1 MQYRKL
7 GSSSLNVSAV
17 GLGTNNFGGR
27 LIDLADSARVV
38 HEAIDL
44 GVNLID
50 TAIGYGGGESEVHL
64 GNATKDRRD
73 KVLIATKFR
82 GEIPEGKT
90 IAQHVYDQCEISLGR
105 LQTDYIDLYQIHW
118 PNFALDADE
127 LLEPLQKLVE
137 QGKVREI
144 GECNYSSWR
153 LAESNNVAEQKGL
166 PRMISAQHN
175 YNIFSRQVELE
186 ILPYCDQRNV
196 GFLPYSPLGG
206 GYLTGKYQAGKPAP
220 SGSRG
225 ELGGNEV
232 ARLRNDRNEAL
243 LEPLGAIA
251 AEYDHTLLDLAFAWM
266 LAHPQVSSVIAG
278 AMSPEQIRGNVAAAE
293 WELTAD
299 QLAAVDAISPYA
311 DGGIRGPERE
321 VGRA

>member
-7 GSSSLNVSAV
+7 GSSDLNVSVV

-27 LIDLADSARVV
+27 LPDQAVSARVV

-50 TAIGYGGGESEVHL
+50 TAIGYGGGESEVHV

-73 KVLIATKFR
+73 EVLIATKFR
-82 GEIPEGKT
+82 AEVPKGKT
-90 IAQHVYDQCEISLGR
+90 FAQHLFDQCETSLTS
-105 LQTDYIDLYQIHW
+105 LQTDYIDLYQLHW
-118 PNFALDADE
+118 PVFALTPE
-127 LLEPLQKLVE
+127 EVLEPMARLVE
-137 QGKVREI
+137 QGKVRYF

-153 LAESNNVAEQKGL
+153 LAETNMVAGLRGL
-166 PRMISAQHN
+166 PRMVSAQHN

-186 ILPYCDQRNV
+186 IFPYCDQRDV

-206 GYLTGKYQAGKPAP
+206 GYLTGKYQAGLPAP
-220 SGSRG
+220 AGSRG
-225 ELGGNEV
+225 LLGGNEV

-251 AEYDHTLLDLAFAWM
+251 AENDHTLLDLAFAWM

-293 WELTAD
+293 WELTED
-299 QLAAVDAISPYA
+299 QLAAIDAISPYA

-321 VGRA
+321 GGRA

>member
-1 MQYRKL
+1 LQYRKL

-27 LIDLADSARVV
+27 LTDLADSARVV

-50 TAIGYGGGESEVHL
+50 TAIGYGGGESEVHV

-118 PNFALDADE
+118 PNFSLDADE

-137 QGKVREI
+137 QGKVRQI

-220 SGSRG
+220 TGSRG

>member
-1 MQYRKL
+1 LQYRKL

-27 LIDLADSARVV
+27 LTDLADSARVV

-50 TAIGYGGGESEVHL
+50 TAIGYGGGESEVHV

-118 PNFALDADE
+118 PNFSLDADE

-137 QGKVREI
+137 QGKVRQI

-220 SGSRG
+220 TGSRG

-251 AEYDHTLLDLAFAWM
+251 AEYDHALLDLAFAWM

-321 VGRA
+321 IGRA

>member
-27 LIDLADSARVV
+27 LTDLADSARVV

-50 TAIGYGGGESEVHL
+50 TAIGYGGGESEVHV

-118 PNFALDADE
+118 PNFSLDADE

-137 QGKVREI
+137 QGKVRQI

-220 SGSRG
+220 TGSRG

>member
-1 MQYRKL
+1 
-7 GSSSLNVSAV
+7 
-17 GLGTNNFGGR
+17 
-27 LIDLADSARVV
+27 V
-38 HEAIDL
+38 H
-44 GVNLID
+44 V
-50 TAIGYGGGESEVHL
+50 

-73 KVLIATKFR
+73 QVLIATKFR

-90 IAQHVYDQCEISLGR
+90 VAQHVYDQCEISLGR
-105 LQTDYIDLYQIHW
+105 LQSDYIDLYQIHW
-118 PNFALDADE
+118 PNFSLDAEE

-137 QGKVREI
+137 QGKIREI

-166 PRMISAQHN
+166 PRMVSAQHN

-220 SGSRG
+220 TGSRG

-232 ARLRNDRNEAL
+232 ARLRNDHNEAL

-299 QLAAVDAISPYA
+299 QVAAVDAISPYA

-321 VGRA
+321 AGRA

>member
-27 LIDLADSARVV
+27 LTDLADSARVV

-50 TAIGYGGGESEVHL
+50 TAIGYGGGESEVHV

-118 PNFALDADE
+118 PNFSLDADE

-175 YNIFSRQVELE
+175 YNIFNRQVELE

-220 SGSRG
+220 TGSRG

>member
-1 MQYRKL
+1 
-7 GSSSLNVSAV
+7 VSAV

-27 LIDLADSARVV
+27 LTDLADSARVV

-50 TAIGYGGGESEVHL
+50 TAIGYGGGESEVHV

-118 PNFALDADE
+118 PNFSLDADE

-137 QGKVREI
+137 QGKVRQI

-220 SGSRG
+220 TGSRG